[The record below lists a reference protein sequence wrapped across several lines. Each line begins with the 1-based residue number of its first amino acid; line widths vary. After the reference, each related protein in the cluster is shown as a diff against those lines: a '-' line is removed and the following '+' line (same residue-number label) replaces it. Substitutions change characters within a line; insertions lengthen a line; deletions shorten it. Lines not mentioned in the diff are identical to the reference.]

1 MEEAEVNSEVQEVA
15 PQEAETETPEEQP
28 KQLSRDEYQERNW
41 SAMRQKMADLE
52 RAVREKDELIAK
64 AIISKA
70 QPQQEEEEIDPEEYA
85 SYGGVQKVAK
95 KTLQPIEEKL
105 QKVEQELATYRQ
117 RALFDSLRTKFPDF
131 DEIVNPETIAI
142 FEKKE
147 PELAREFAE
156 EVDPY
161 KMGIKTYKY
170 IKALNIAEEV
180 PNARRQK
187 EAKKMLEK
195 NAKTVQSPQ
204 AYDKRPM
211 AQAFR
216 LTEADKTKLY
226 EEMMGYASLSSSV
239 PHMG

>member
-1 MEEAEVNSEVQEVA
+1 MEEAELNSEQQEVA

-41 SAMRQKMADLE
+41 AAMRQKMADIE
-52 RAVREKDELIAK
+52 RTVREKDDLIAK
-64 AIISKA
+64 AIVSKA
-70 QPQQEEEEIDPEEYA
+70 QPQPIEEEIDPEEYA
-85 SYGGVQKVAK
+85 NYHGVQKITK
-95 KTLQPIEEKL
+95 KTLQPVEEKL
-105 QKVEQELATYRQ
+105 QKLEQELTMYRQ

-147 PELAREFAE
+147 PELAQQFAE

-170 IKALNIAEEV
+170 IKALNITEEV

-204 AYDKRPM
+204 AFDKRPM
-211 AQAFR
+211 AQVFR

-226 EEMMGYASLSSSV
+226 EEMTGFASQASSV
-239 PHMG
+239 PYMG